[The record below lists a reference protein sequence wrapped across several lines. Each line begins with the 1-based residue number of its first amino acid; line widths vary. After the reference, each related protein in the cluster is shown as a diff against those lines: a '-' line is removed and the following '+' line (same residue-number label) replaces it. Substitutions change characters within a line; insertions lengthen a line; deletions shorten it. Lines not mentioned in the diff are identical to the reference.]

1 MTTIDELKSEK
12 KLLLKER
19 NDILL
24 KQSKDIKLIKENTS
38 VGLDLNAKKLNILNN
53 QIKSIRKPDIA
64 KTVRQVKRSMNL

>member
-24 KQSKDIKLIKENTS
+24 KQREEIKLIKENTS
-38 VGLDLNAKKLNILNN
+38 VWLDLNAKKLNILNN

>member
-24 KQSKDIKLIKENTS
+24 KQSEDIKLIKENTS